1 MHSNKHSKELAY
13 ENLCKNMACESC
25 KIFVK
30 DTLDELGISPVKVDL
45 GEIETKEDVSDEY
58 KKKLNSKIKTA
69 EMELLEK

>member
-1 MHSNKHSKELAY
+1 
-13 ENLCKNMACESC
+13 MACESC

-45 GEIETKEDVSDEY
+45 GEIDTKEDVSDEY